1 MYTLLNFMHHN
12 TIKKSFFEHG
22 FVVVKNVLSKKK
34 IAEIFIDLEEIKKL
48 ALKRS
53 KQFYHLSSNGKFNSI
68 HNINGFRKKGA
79 IIKICKNS
87 KITKIVEKIFDEK
100 VTMRNIE
107 FFLKP
112 KKKGLKAPFHQ
123 DNFYWN
129 IKESKALNVW
139 IACSPAS
146 KKNGGLCYLKGSHIL
161 GTINHEMSF
170 MKGSSQKISDN
181 IMNNLSF
188 KKIFPTMNAGDVLF
202 HHCEIIHGSS
212 KNISNQDRIGLAIS
226 FKTKSA
232 KINKE
237 KLIEYKKKLKK
248 SLNKIYK

>member
-1 MYTLLNFMHHN
+1 MNHN
-12 TIKKSFFEHG
+12 TIKKSFFNHG
-22 FVVVKNVLSKKK
+22 FVIVKNVLSKKQ
-34 IAEIFIDLEEIKKL
+34 IDEIFVDLEEIKKL
-48 ALKRS
+48 VLKKS
-53 KQFYHLSSNGKFNSI
+53 KQYYHLSSNGKFNSI
-68 HNINGFRKKGA
+68 HNINSFRKKGS

-87 KITKIVEKIFDEK
+87 KITKIVEKIFEEK
-100 VTMRNIE
+100 VVMRNIE

-139 IACSPAS
+139 IACSHAS
-146 KKNGGLCYLKGSHIL
+146 KKNGGLCYLDGSHVL

-181 IMNNLSF
+181 IISNLSF
-188 KKIFPTMNAGDVLF
+188 KKIYPTMNAGDILL
-202 HHCEIIHGSS
+202 HHCEIVHGSS
-212 KNISNQDRIGLAIS
+212 KNLSNQDRIGLAIS

-232 KINKE
+232 KMNKE
-237 KLIEYKKKLKK
+237 KLIEYKQRLKK
-248 SLNKIYK
+248 SLNRLYK

>member
-1 MYTLLNFMHHN
+1 MNLN
-12 TIKKSFFEHG
+12 TIKKSFLNHG
-22 FVVVKNVLSKKK
+22 FVVVKNVLSTKQLN
-34 IAEIFIDLEEIKKL
+34 EIFTDLEKIKKL
-48 ALKRS
+48 VLKKS
-53 KQFYHLSSNGKFNSI
+53 KQYYHLSSNGKFNSI
-68 HNINGFRKKGA
+68 HNINNFRKRGP
-79 IIKICKNS
+79 IIEICKKS
-87 KITKIVEKIFDEK
+87 KIIKIVEKIFEEK
-100 VTMRNIE
+100 VVMRNIE

-139 IACSPAS
+139 IACSHAS
-146 KKNGGLCYLKGSHIL
+146 KKNGGLCYLDGSHVL

-170 MKGSSQKISDN
+170 MKGSSQKISDK

-188 KKIFPTMNAGDVLF
+188 KKIYPIMKAGDVLF
-202 HHCEIIHGSS
+202 HHCEIVHGSS
-212 KNISNQDRIGLAIS
+212 KNLSNQDRIGLAIS

-237 KLIEYKKKLKK
+237 KFIEYKQRLKK
-248 SLNKIYK
+248 SLNRIYK

>member
-1 MYTLLNFMHHN
+1 MHHN

-87 KITKIVEKIFDEK
+87 KITKIVENIFDEK

-112 KKKGLKAPFHQ
+112 KKKR
-123 DNFYWN
+123 
-129 IKESKALNVW
+129 S
-139 IACSPAS
+139 
-146 KKNGGLCYLKGSHIL
+146 
-161 GTINHEMSF
+161 
-170 MKGSSQKISDN
+170 
-181 IMNNLSF
+181 
-188 KKIFPTMNAGDVLF
+188 
-202 HHCEIIHGSS
+202 
-212 KNISNQDRIGLAIS
+212 
-226 FKTKSA
+226 
-232 KINKE
+232 
-237 KLIEYKKKLKK
+237 
-248 SLNKIYK
+248 